1 MTTSNIGNSVP
12 RRDLPEKLTGDAKY
26 TSDIKLPGMLHGK
39 ILRSPYPHT
48 RIVSVDAT
56 KATQLPGVY
65 AVLTPFDVPDGRI
78 APDSP
83 ILDTKARFVGDEV
96 AAVAAEDEDIAEEA
110 LGLIE
115 VQYDP
120 LPFVTDPRE
129 ALRLNAPAVHEGGAT
144 SLEASLS
151 H

>member
-1 MTTSNIGNSVP
+1 MP

-39 ILRSPYPHT
+39 ILRSPYPHA

-56 KATQLPGVY
+56 KAAQLPGVY
-65 AVLTPFDVPDGRI
+65 AVLTPFDAPDGRI

-83 ILDTKARFVGDEV
+83 ILDFKVRFVGDEV
-96 AAVAAEDEDIAEEA
+96 AAVAAEDEDIAQEA
-110 LGLIE
+110 LGLID

-120 LPFVTDPRE
+120 LPFVTDPKE
-129 ALRLNAPAVHEGGAT
+129 ALRPNAP
-144 SLEASLS
+144 
-151 H
+151 